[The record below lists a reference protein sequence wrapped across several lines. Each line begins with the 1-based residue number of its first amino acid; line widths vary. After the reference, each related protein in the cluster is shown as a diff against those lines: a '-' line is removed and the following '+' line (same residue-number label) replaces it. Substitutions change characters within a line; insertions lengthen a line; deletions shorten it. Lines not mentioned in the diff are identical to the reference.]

1 VNVNT
6 VSTFFATGAVL
17 LAALVLFVAGL
28 RLLAPVAAPARRL
41 LDRIRAELA
50 GYGLWLA
57 WLMATVAT
65 LGSLYYSQIAHFIP
79 CEYCWYQRIAMYPLA
94 VILGIAAFK
103 GDEQVRRYAY
113 PLAITG
119 GLISAYHYL
128 IQHMPDLAAG
138 TCSTM
143 TPCTAALVWK
153 FDFVSIPF
161 MALVSFA
168 TILMVLALDRTGTAA
183 QTDQDAASGP
193 RQGAQSSA

>member
-1 VNVNT
+1 MSVNS
-6 VSTFFATGAVL
+6 VSTFLAIGAVL
-17 LAALVLFVAGL
+17 IAAGITALVLL
-28 RLLAPVAAPARRL
+28 RLLALWIPKMRDL
-41 LDRIRAELA
+41 LERTQQGFA

-57 WLMATVAT
+57 WLMALVAT

-94 VILGIAAFK
+94 VILGIAAFR
-103 GDEQVRRYAY
+103 GDAAIRRYVY

-119 GLISAYHYL
+119 GIVSVYHYL
-128 IQHMPDLAAG
+128 IQQMPDLAAG
-138 TCSTM
+138 TCSTA

-168 TILMVLALDRTGTAA
+168 AIITLLTLDRDHPGASANQDVDTRTEGAA
-183 QTDQDAASGP
+183 
-193 RQGAQSSA
+193 